1 MEEGPEAVK
10 TDGRPGAGKGHHY
23 KKQAQ
28 GPEVAQAGVANGV
41 LSVQDDPR
49 KAQDYS
55 EEHPHVPGAD
65 EPLPQVPDLPHMGDL
80 DIQVEH
86 AHLVPVHRDQHVDG
100 LRLAVHI
107 VHQCPDRCAKIP
119 QRHAHPVG
127 QGQLAELLFEPAGLR
142 YVELDHR
149 EGGHQDEDQETKGQE
164 GDGYGLAHAQ
174 SSLPPRR

>member
-1 MEEGPEAVK
+1 MGGQEPILTVGEDEPMEEGPEAVK

-65 EPLPQVPDLPHMGDL
+65 EPL
-80 DIQVEH
+80 
-86 AHLVPVHRDQHVDG
+86 HRFFDG
-100 LRLAVHI
+100 LAWAMFCSYLNRVNHEYLFFLILRILDLIGILA
-107 VHQCPDRCAKIP
+107 
-119 QRHAHPVG
+119 
-127 QGQLAELLFEPAGLR
+127 LF
-142 YVELDHR
+142 D
-149 EGGHQDEDQETKGQE
+149 
-164 GDGYGLAHAQ
+164 
-174 SSLPPRR
+174 